1 MVNYVYM
8 HDTDGTLY
16 SVDPAIMSDTLV
28 GTAKFYKCV
37 AGKLIAIT
45 EEEAVTLGYVEE

>member
-1 MVNYVYM
+1 M

-16 SVDPAIMSDTLV
+16 SVDPSVMSSALTGV
-28 GTAKFYKCV
+28 AKFYKCV
-37 AGKLIAIT
+37 GGNLIAIT